1 MDFLMNLDWAVLL
14 KIIGI
19 DLILGLDNA
28 MVIALACA
36 TLSASVR
43 NKAIM
48 IGTAG
53 AILARVLFLFIGFW
67 LIGLPFV
74 KLVAGAYLAYLGYSL
89 LVTKEEDPDVKSGNS
104 MWAAIGTIVLADVMM
119 SLDNVIAVTSAA
131 SGTGDHGFGYAVFG
145 IVLSIPI
152 IIFASKFL
160 VAIMDKFPIVIWG
173 GAGLI
178 TWVGMEMLLKEQF
191 IANIVGHGTL
201 HTILMVGVTVATLSA
216 AFLKNKSIESKG
228 LTV

>member
-1 MDFLMNLDWAVLL
+1 MDFLLNLDWAVLL

-28 MVIALACA
+28 IVIALACA
-36 TLSASVR
+36 TLAANVR

-53 AILARVLFLFIGFW
+53 AILARIVFLFIGFW

-74 KLVAGAYLAYLGYSL
+74 KLVAGGYLAYLGYSL

-104 MWAAIGTIVLADVMM
+104 MWAAIGTIVVADVMM

-145 IVLSIPI
+145 IALSVPI

-160 VAIMDKFPIVIWG
+160 VKVIDKFPLVVWA

-178 TWVGMEMLLKEQF
+178 TWVGVEMLLKEEF
-191 IANIVGHGTL
+191 IHNLMTAYNIPNLLVMTTVTALTL
-201 HTILMVGVTVATLSA
+201 GL
-216 AFLKNKSIESKG
+216 AFLKNRELKS

>member
-1 MDFLMNLDWAVLL
+1 MNLDWAVLL

-74 KLVAGAYLAYLGYSL
+74 
-89 LVTKEEDPDVKSGNS
+89 
-104 MWAAIGTIVLADVMM
+104 
-119 SLDNVIAVTSAA
+119 
-131 SGTGDHGFGYAVFG
+131 
-145 IVLSIPI
+145 
-152 IIFASKFL
+152 
-160 VAIMDKFPIVIWG
+160 
-173 GAGLI
+173 
-178 TWVGMEMLLKEQF
+178 
-191 IANIVGHGTL
+191 
-201 HTILMVGVTVATLSA
+201 
-216 AFLKNKSIESKG
+216 
-228 LTV
+228 